1 MRAALHNLG
10 CKVNSYETQAMAE
23 LLKEAGFE
31 IVDFEKEAEVY
42 VINTCS
48 VTAMA
53 DKKSR
58 QMIHRVRRQNPGA
71 CVVAAGCFTQTT
83 DLDVVYECGANI
95 VLGNNEKTKLV
106 SEIDKYFI
114 NQHCGLLTGPGEDNK
129 RFVEIVDVNDKDI
142 TYESMRITAD
152 DNHTRAF
159 IKVQDGCNMY
169 CSYCIIPYA
178 RGRIRSRVISDVVEE
193 VTGLA
198 DAGYKEVVITG
209 IHLTSYGHGT
219 DETLADLILAVNAI
233 NGIERIRL
241 GSLEP
246 RVITE
251 DFLDKI
257 KKADKL
263 CPHFHLSLQSGS
275 ATVLER
281 MNRHYS
287 PAEYKTGC
295 DLLRKYFDNP
305 AITTDVI
312 VGFPGETEAEFDETL
327 AFVKDI
333 AFFEMHVFMYSRRAG
348 TKADKMPNQVKEE
361 IKKERSKKL
370 IALADE
376 MSDNYRK
383 GWLDKELEVLIEEEV
398 TIEDSKYFL
407 GHTKEYIQVA
417 VPVSKADASV
427 KPNSIVKVKT
437 SRINSEGIML

>member
-10 CKVNSYETQAMAE
+10 CKVNSYETQAMTE
-23 LLKEAGFE
+23 LLKEAGYE
-31 IVDFEKEAEVY
+31 IVDFEKEADVY

-58 QMIHRVRRQNPGA
+58 QMIHRVRRLNPDA
-71 CVVAAGCFTQTT
+71 CVVAAGCFTQTA
-83 DLDVVYECGANI
+83 DLSTVYECGADI

-106 SEIDKYFI
+106 P
-114 NQHCGLLTGPGEDNK
+114 GLEQFFKDRNGSAQ
-129 RFVEIVDVNDKDI
+129 IVDVNDKDI
-142 TYESMRITAD
+142 SYESMRITAD

-178 RGRIRSRVISDVVEE
+178 RGRIRSREIADVVEE
-193 VTGLA
+193 VRGLA
-198 DAGYKEVVITG
+198 KASYKEVVITG

-219 DETLADLILAVNAI
+219 NESLADLILAVNEI
-233 NGIERIRL
+233 DGIERIRL

-246 RVITE
+246 RVITRE
-251 DFLDKI
+251 FLDKV

-275 ATVLER
+275 VSVLER

-287 PAEYKTGC
+287 PAEYKAGC
-295 DLLRKYFDNP
+295 DLLREYFDNP

-312 VGFPGETEAEFDETL
+312 VGFPGETEGEFAETL
-327 AFVKDI
+327 EFVKQI

-361 IKKERSKKL
+361 VKKDRSKRL

-376 MSDNYRK
+376 MSDEYRK
-383 GWLDKELEVLIEEEV
+383 TWLGKELTVLVEEE
-398 TIEDSKYFL
+398 IDIDDEKFMI
-407 GHTKEYIQVA
+407 GHTREYVRVA
-417 VPVSKADASV
+417 VPTGANVCA
-427 KPNSIVKVKT
+427 NEIVKVNVN
-437 SRINSEGIML
+437 RINPEGILI